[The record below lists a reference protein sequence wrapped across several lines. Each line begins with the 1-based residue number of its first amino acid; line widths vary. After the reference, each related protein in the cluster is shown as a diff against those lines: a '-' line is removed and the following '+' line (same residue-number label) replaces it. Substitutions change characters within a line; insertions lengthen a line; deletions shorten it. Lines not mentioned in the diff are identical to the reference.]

1 MTKNENNSKISLSP
15 RIRGWRASKQRRR
28 NCICP
33 VLYPGNDRYNY
44 FGRGEVM
51 RTQHTHKPSLDV
63 RKGINGNL
71 SGALYVL
78 GRMAQQA
85 GKSIFDCPF
94 EAGSDK
100 AELWMD
106 GYMFE
111 DKKSKR
117 YESR

>member
-1 MTKNENNSKISLSP
+1 MNHTFTP
-15 RIRGWRASKQRRR
+15 R
-28 NCICP
+28 
-33 VLYPGNDRYNY
+33 
-44 FGRGEVM
+44 
-51 RTQHTHKPSLDV
+51 PSLDV

-71 SGALYVL
+71 SAMVYVQ

-94 EAGSDK
+94 QAGSDQ

-111 DKKSKR
+111 EGKK
-117 YESR
+117 